1 MEYYVLCVTTVTN
14 IRNIV
19 IVENVSCIMQLIEE
33 PIDRL

>member
-14 IRNIV
+14 IRKIV

-33 PIDRL
+33 AIDRL